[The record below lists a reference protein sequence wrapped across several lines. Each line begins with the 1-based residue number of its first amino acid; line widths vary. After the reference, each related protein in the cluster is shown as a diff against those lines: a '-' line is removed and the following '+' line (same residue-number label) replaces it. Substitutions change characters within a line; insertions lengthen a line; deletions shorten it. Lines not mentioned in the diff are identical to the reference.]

1 MVILK
6 HDLDEGHRHHQQGW
20 DRLHLGMGHVLM
32 LPGVLVGPHGMDH
45 IVHVIGLHCRCGKP
59 VQHILTLRTDGLR
72 QLHGF
77 QIAFRFEIVQ
87 RAAVAHNGRC
97 VHGHLL
103 RKHPESGQR
112 PACGYGKAAAVV
124 HEIAEG
130 FHIPL

>member
-1 MVILK
+1 
-6 HDLDEGHRHHQQGW
+6 
-20 DRLHLGMGHVLM
+20 MGHVLM

-77 QIAFRFEIVQ
+77 QIALRFEIVQ

-103 RKHPESGQR
+103 REHPEGGQR

>member
-6 HDLDEGHRHHQQGW
+6 HDLDEGHWHLQQGW
-20 DRLHLGMGHVLM
+20 DRLHPGMGHVLM
-32 LPGVLVGPHGMDH
+32 LPGVLVWPHGMDH
-45 IVHVIGLHCRCGKP
+45 IVHVIGFHCRCGKP

-77 QIAFRFEIVQ
+77 QIALRFEIVQ

-103 RKHPESGQR
+103 REYPEGGQR